1 MLKYE
6 SGYANE
12 LVAKLPGR
20 HQEPWLNALDL
31 WEPGSP
37 VTLAKTLQNP
47 AMASAIRGRVL
58 DVAAGCCW
66 ATARLSQVES
76 VQEVVALDLSKGF
89 LTSVG
94 DRIISELS
102 GDRSKIRFAV
112 SSFNMIP
119 FEDEYFDCAFFIAT
133 LHHSESPIRTLK
145 EICRVVKT
153 GGRLFL
159 VEHLHPLI
167 RLRAVREQ
175 ALRLSRA
182 SGFTELPHSRPEME
196 YWLRYSGF
204 DQVTFHAD
212 DAMVRSRLKC
222 WLRKAVRL
230 LDLEHVLL
238 PTQYIVEAKKG
249 P

>member
-1 MLKYE
+1 MLRYE

-66 ATARLSQVES
+66 ATARLSRVDS

-94 DRIISELS
+94 DRIISGLS

-112 SSFNMIP
+112 SSFNTIP

-133 LHHSESPIRTLK
+133 LHHCESPIRTLK

-153 GGRLFL
+153 GGTLFV
-159 VEHLHPLI
+159 VEHLSPLI
-167 RLRAVREQ
+167 RIRAGRQQ

-182 SGFTELPHSRPEME
+182 SGFTELAYSRPEMR
-196 YWLRYSGF
+196 YWIRHSGF
-204 DQVTFHAD
+204 EHVTFHAL
-212 DAMVRSRLKC
+212 DAMVRSRLKR
-222 WLRKAVRL
+222 WLRRGIRR

-238 PTQYIVEAKKG
+238 PTQYVVE
-249 P
+249 